1 VCVVW
6 HLQKGHFALAQLER
20 MGHLG
25 VTLKDQPDFYEP
37 DDAEEFHFSSGLQDL
52 AVVTQNVDPLHQ
64 RAGSKNVIQLHGGG
78 TLVRCMNCGKK
89 RDRKDFHREMEA
101 LNGDWVQ
108 EARDGYQDDS
118 SDMRP
123 DGDAMVKAM
132 DYNHVHVPNCPHCK
146 IGFYKPDVVF
156 FGDSVPKH
164 RLAMCRE
171 AVEAADGIL
180 VVGSSLAVH
189 SAFRHIRAAS
199 LKGTPVAILNVG
211 ETRAEAEGLVGILK
225 IEAPAGD
232 TLSALAEQ
240 FSRQD
245 LTLATAAAE
254 L

>member
-1 VCVVW
+1 MA
-6 HLQKGHFALAQLER
+6 KLES

-25 VTLKDQPDFYEP
+25 VTLEDQPDFYEP
-37 DDAEEFHFSSGLQDL
+37 EDAEEFHFSSGQQDL

-101 LNGDWVQ
+101 RNGDWVQ
-108 EARDGYQDDS
+108 QARDGYADDS

-123 DGDAMVKAM
+123 DGDAVVKAAM

-211 ETRAEAEGLVGILK
+211 ETRAEAEGLDGILK

-232 TLSALAEQ
+232 TLSALVEQ
-240 FSRQD
+240 FSGRD
-245 LTLATAAAE
+245 LALPTAAAE